1 MSKPSWDVLTGQLSE
16 AKRPRQRRA
25 ACRQLA
31 RTGDPAVIPFLR
43 NAYLQDDDE
52 SVREA
57 AREALALFRA
67 RQEGRGTR
75 RFPPGR
81 RFLRL
86 VTGVLA
92 LLLLASLAL
101 NGLALLGKDDGET
114 SGQSSGSIF
123 DEPPSPR
130 EEVIAQVEARLYD
143 ARQLAADLRSEI
155 AISDATGELACGFAY
170 SVPEPVGLAAIDEVT
185 YPDLRIAAMNVDAAL
200 PTLQKALLLLNIAC
214 QNPATKTERILAS
227 AVELDRVDNQIQE
240 AGEQLQRAIF
250 SPAPTVGPTVTPLPT
265 ATATPSLTPTPS
277 TPTATV
283 PPSATVPA
291 SITPTPTVSHTPTI
305 SPTPTR
311 TPTITP
317 SPTATLPFPDLDYR
331 AILVALR
338 ERYAVMG
345 DLKNS
350 YGIGMIDQ
358 WEQALTPQGQAST
371 SYCALTRWPAAFA
384 LMPEQQAL
392 LDSPTAADPQL
403 ADAIR
408 LQQEGLALALEARA
422 LYEATCWDYNLASS
436 AEQGLALANDALTRL
451 TQSQNLYDLIRARPP
466 G

>member
-1 MSKPSWDVLTGQLSE
+1 MSKPPWDDLTGQLSE
-16 AKRPRQRRA
+16 AKRLRQRRA
-25 ACRQLA
+25 ACRKLA
-31 RTGDPAVIPFLR
+31 KTGDPAVIPFLR

-52 SVREA
+52 GVRDA
-57 AREALALFRA
+57 AREALAVFKA
-67 RQEGRGTR
+67 RQEGRSTR

-86 VTGVLA
+86 VTGALA

-101 NGLALLGKDDGET
+101 NGLALLGEDDGE
-114 SGQSSGSIF
+114 SAGQPSGSIF

-130 EEVIAQVEARLYD
+130 EEVIAQVETRLRD
-143 ARQLAADLRSEI
+143 ARQLAADLRGEI
-155 AISDATGELACGFAY
+155 AISDATGELTCDFDY
-170 SVPEPVGLAAIDEVT
+170 SVPEPVGLAPIDQVT
-185 YPDLRIAAMNVDAAL
+185 YPDLHIAAMNVDAAL
-200 PTLQKALLLLNIAC
+200 PTLQKALLLLDIAC

-227 AVELDRVDNQIQE
+227 AVELDKVDNQIQE
-240 AGEQLQRAIF
+240 ASEQLQRAIV

-265 ATATPSLTPTPS
+265 ATATPSLTPTPT

-283 PPSATVPA
+283 PPSATAPA
-291 SITPTPTVSHTPTI
+291 SITPTPTVSPTPTA
-305 SPTPTR
+305 SATPTR
-311 TPTITP
+311 TPTTTP

-331 AILVALR
+331 AILSALR

-350 YGIGMIDQ
+350 YGTGMIDQ
-358 WEQALTPQGQAST
+358 WEQALSPQGQDST
-371 SYCALTRWPAAFA
+371 SYCTLTSWPAAFA
-384 LMPEQQAL
+384 LTPEQQAR

-422 LYEATCWDYNLASS
+422 LYEASCWGYNLAGS
-436 AEQGLALANDALTRL
+436 AEQGLALANDALARL
-451 TQSQNLYDLIRARPP
+451 TQSQNLYDLIRARPS

>member
-1 MSKPSWDVLTGQLSE
+1 MSKPSWDDLTGQLSE

-25 ACRQLA
+25 ACRKLA

-52 SVREA
+52 GVRDA
-57 AREALALFRA
+57 ARLALATFKA
-67 RQEGRGTR
+67 RQEGRSTR

-81 RFLRL
+81 RLLRL
-86 VTGVLA
+86 VTGALA
-92 LLLLASLAL
+92 ALLLASLAL
-101 NGLALLGKDDGET
+101 NGLALLSDDE
-114 SGQSSGSIF
+114 SADQPSGSIF

-130 EEVIAQVEARLYD
+130 REVIAQVETRLGD
-143 ARQLAADLRSEI
+143 ARQLAADLRNEI
-155 AISDATGELACGFAY
+155 AISDATGDLTCDFAY
-170 SVPEPVGLAAIDEVT
+170 SVPEPVSLAAIDQVT
-185 YPDLRIAAMNVDAAL
+185 YPDLHIAAMNVDAAL
-200 PTLQKALLLLNIAC
+200 PALQKALMFLDIAC
-214 QNPATKTERILAS
+214 QNPAIKTERILAS
-227 AVELDRVDNQIQE
+227 AVELDKVDNQIQE
-240 AGEQLQRAIF
+240 ASEQLQRAIV

-265 ATATPSLTPTPS
+265 ATATPSLTPTPT

-291 SITPTPTVSHTPTI
+291 SITPTPTVSPTPTI

-311 TPTITP
+311 TPTTTP

-345 DLKNS
+345 DLKSS

-358 WEQALTPQGQAST
+358 WEQALSPQGQAST
-371 SYCALTRWPAAFA
+371 SYCALERWPTAFA
-384 LMPEQQAL
+384 LRPEEQAL

-422 LYEATCWDYNLASS
+422 LYEATCWDRNLASS
-436 AEQGLALANDALTRL
+436 AEQGQALANDALNRL
-451 TQSQNLYDLIRARPP
+451 AQSQNLYDLIRARPP